1 MKTQMKSARKNTID
15 DNHYTDKKPLSSTA
29 KGYKT

>member
-15 DNHYTDKKPLSSTA
+15 DYHDTDKKPLSSTA